1 MIERPRY
8 LSALEP
14 FIGKQVIKVL
24 VGVRRSGKSTLLAL
38 VQNELERHGVSRA
51 DMLTVNFESARFSH
65 IASANDLVE
74 YVSRH
79 ARTDRKQYLFFDE
92 IQEVE
97 GWERALRSFMVDYD
111 VVIE

>member
-65 IASANDLVE
+65 IASANGRIC
-74 YVSRH
+74 VSPCANRPQ
-79 ARTDRKQYLFFDE
+79 AVPLF
-92 IQEVE
+92 
-97 GWERALRSFMVDYD
+97 
-111 VVIE
+111 